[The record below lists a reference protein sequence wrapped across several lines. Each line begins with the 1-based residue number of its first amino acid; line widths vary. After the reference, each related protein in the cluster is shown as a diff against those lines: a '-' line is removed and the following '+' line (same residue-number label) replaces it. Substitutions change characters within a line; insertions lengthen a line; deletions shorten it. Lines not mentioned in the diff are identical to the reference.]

1 MNYKFK
7 TKPYKHQLTA
17 LEKSWNKENFAYFM
31 EMGTGKTKVLIDNLA
46 MLYDKG
52 KIDGALII
60 APKGVVKTWYEQEL
74 PTHLPNHIENVTVLW
89 QPNITKTQREKLESL
104 FEIETAFHILIMNVE
119 SLSTDK
125 GVKFAS
131 KFINSH
137 KTLMAI
143 DESTTIKTPTA
154 KRTKN
159 IIDIGKLAKYRRIM
173 TGSPITKNPLD
184 LYTQCEFLDPWLL
197 DFSSYYAFR
206 NRYAEMKTMHIHG
219 RSIQVVDKFQNLG
232 ELSETVKQFSYRVL
246 KEDCLDL
253 PDKIFIKRHVSLT
266 PDQKKIYEQMKK
278 AAMAMLNGK
287 MTTTMTVL
295 TQLMR
300 LHQITCGHFIAD
312 DGSTQSVDSNRL
324 NELMNILE
332 ETEGKAIIWANYQLS
347 VGEII
352 QRIIKEYG
360 PGSVVHYYGKTLP
373 EQRDYAIDA
382 FQKGKARFFVGT
394 PATGGYGLTPQED
407 RQDFIRKFQNDPKC
421 RFLIGTPQT
430 GGYGITLTQANTV
443 IYYSNSYDLEKRLQ
457 SEDRAHRI
465 GQKKPVTYVDL
476 IAEDTVDEKIVKALR
491 DKINIASEVMGEE
504 LKDWI

>member
-7 TKPYKHQLTA
+7 TKPYAHQLTA

-31 EMGTGKTKVLIDNLA
+31 EMGTGKTKVLIDNVA

-74 PTHLPNHIENVTVLW
+74 PTHLPDHIENVSVLW
-89 QPNITKTQREKLESL
+89 QPNITKTQQEKLDSL
-104 FEIETAFHILIMNVE
+104 FEIDSALHILVMNVE
-119 SLSTDK
+119 ALSTEK

-154 KRTKN
+154 RRTKN
-159 IIDIGKLAKYRRIM
+159 IIKMGVNAKYKRIM

-197 DFSSYYAFR
+197 DFASYYAFR
-206 NRYAEMKTMHIHG
+206 NRYAEMKTMHLRG
-219 RSIQVVDKFQNLG
+219 RSIQVVAGFQNLG
-232 ELSETVKQFSYRVL
+232 ELSDKVKDFSYRVL

-253 PDKIFIKRHVSLT
+253 PPKNFVKRHITLT
-266 PDQKKIYEQMKK
+266 ADQKRIYEQMKK
-278 AAMAMLNGK
+278 HAIAMLNK
-287 MTTTMTVL
+287 KVTTTVTVL

-300 LHQITCGHFIAD
+300 LHQITCGYVTAD
-312 DGSTQSVDSNRL
+312 DGTIQEVESNRL
-324 NELMNILE
+324 NELMSVLE
-332 ETEGKAIIWANYQLS
+332 ETEGKVIIWANYQFS
-347 VGEII
+347 VSDII
-352 QRIIKEYG
+352 QKITKVYG
-360 PGSVVHYYGKTLP
+360 PDSYVHY
-373 EQRDYAIDA
+373 
-382 FQKGKARFFVGT
+382 
-394 PATGGYGLTPQED
+394 YGLTPQED
-407 RQDFIRKFQNDPKC
+407 RQDYIRKFQNDPKC
-421 RFLIGTPQT
+421 RFIIGTPQT

-443 IYYSNSYDLEKRLQ
+443 VYYSNGYDLEKRLQ

-465 GQKKPVTYVDL
+465 GQKKNVTYIDI
-476 IAEDTVDEKIVKALR
+476 IAEDTIDEKIVEALR
-491 DKINIASEVMGEE
+491 SKIDIASQVMGEE
-504 LKDWI
+504 LKEWI